1 MQRRVFRFAT
11 MVPHPPARAAFATM
25 RIAAAALGVLL
36 VTGCRAEP
44 APTTR
49 PATTSSSAAPANGY
63 AVERAAMVR
72 AQLAARDVT
81 DKRVLD
87 AMGRV
92 PRHRFVLSGYEADA
106 YADRPLPI
114 RAGQTISQPYIVAL
128 MTQLA
133 EVKPGDRVL
142 DIGTG
147 SGYQAAVLAEM
158 GAEVASIEIVPE
170 LADEARVR
178 LAELYPN
185 VVVRTGDGYR
195 GWPERAPF
203 HAIILAAAAPQVP
216 QPLIEQLA
224 PGGRLVLPVGG
235 DGAQDLL
242 VITKQ
247 NDGSLKRQTV
257 APVMFVPMTGE
268 VRNGSRSH

>member
-1 MQRRVFRFAT
+1 MN
-11 MVPHPPARAAFATM
+11 MVPHLPVVFAFVTACG
-25 RIAAAALGVLL
+25 ALLL
-36 VTGCRAEP
+36 ISCRAEP
-44 APTTR
+44 APTTG
-49 PATTSSSAAPANGY
+49 PTTTPSSTAPGDAY
-63 AVERAAMVR
+63 VAERTAMVR
-72 AQLAARDVT
+72 TQLAARDIT

-87 AMGRV
+87 AMSRV
-92 PRHRFVLSGYEADA
+92 PRHRFVLNGHERDA

-133 EVKPGDRVL
+133 EVKPGARVL

-170 LADEARVR
+170 LAEEARKR
-178 LAELYPN
+178 LAELYPK

-203 HAIILAAAAPQVP
+203 QAIILAAAAPQVP
-216 QPLIEQLA
+216 QPLLDQLA
-224 PGGRLVLPVGG
+224 PGGRLVLPVDG

-247 NDGSLKRQTV
+247 KDGSLKRRTV

-268 VRNGSRSH
+268 VRENARSR

>member
-1 MQRRVFRFAT
+1 
-11 MVPHPPARAAFATM
+11 M

-49 PATTSSSAAPANGY
+49 PTTAASGAAAADGY
-63 AVERAAMVR
+63 AAERAAMVR
-72 AQLAARDVT
+72 AQLAARDIT

-92 PRHRFVLSGYEADA
+92 PRHRFVMSGYEADA

-178 LAELYPN
+178 LAELYPK

-203 HAIILAAAAPQVP
+203 QGIILAAAAPQVP
-216 QPLIEQLA
+216 QPLLDQLA
-224 PGGRLVLPVGG
+224 PGGRLVLPVGC

-247 NDGSLKRQTV
+247 NDGSLKRRTV
-257 APVMFVPMTGE
+257 VPVMFVPMTGE